1 MVNGETR
8 NGVVKFID
16 APINMTTDDRE
27 SFDFEFDWEAFAD
40 YFGIEESG
48 GLSDLLDEKDV
59 DESTLVM
66 YHEVVCAECEASGD
80 SAEFFMWCGGN
91 PDQAMFDTG
100 NCCIV
105 SYEQLDGQQ
114 DTRCL
119 GKCTSE
125 KRRRGGF

>member
-1 MVNGETR
+1 
-8 NGVVKFID
+8 
-16 APINMTTDDRE
+16 
-27 SFDFEFDWEAFAD
+27 
-40 YFGIEESG
+40 
-48 GLSDLLDEKDV
+48 
-59 DESTLVM
+59 M

-114 DTRCL
+114 DTRRL
-119 GKCTSE
+119 GKCTVRKDE
-125 KRRRGGF
+125 EEGFELNPKAKGKMKFRIQCSM

>member
-59 DESTLVM
+59 D
-66 YHEVVCAECEASGD
+66 
-80 SAEFFMWCGGN
+80 
-91 PDQAMFDTG
+91 
-100 NCCIV
+100 
-105 SYEQLDGQQ
+105 
-114 DTRCL
+114 
-119 GKCTSE
+119 
-125 KRRRGGF
+125 